1 MEEQSFKE
9 NHDDLRDKIQEI
21 NRKLKLDA
29 KERKKNFPRK
39 KIPFK
44 EQLINAKPDLLKI
57 KYLFYFIGVVF
68 FVMLIGELI
77 RGEIEFSL
85 FDELKKSDDLLNS
98 VVLVIAYLNL
108 LVWLFV
114 FSYYLLYLI
123 YYFRLEGNENT
134 ELWNKVKEAKKTKS
148 IFFSIWFV
156 LFFFLFHKSI
166 FLFINNMP
174 DDIWNGWPLIIFL
187 IFSAFVGYSIF
198 KKDD

>member
-9 NHDDLRDKIQEI
+9 NHEDLMDKIQEI
-21 NRKLKLDA
+21 NRKLKLDS
-29 KERKKNFPRK
+29 KERKKSFPRK
-39 KIPFK
+39 KVPFK

-57 KYLFYFIGVVF
+57 KYVFYFIGVGLGA
-68 FVMLIGELI
+68 MLIGGLI
-77 RGEIEFSL
+77 RGENEFSL
-85 FDELKKSDDLLNS
+85 FEELKKPEDLLNS
-98 VVLVIAYLNL
+98 ILCVILYLNL

-114 FSYYLLYLI
+114 FSYYLLYSI
-123 YYFRLEGNENT
+123 YYFRLEGMENT
-134 ELWNKVKEAKKTKS
+134 ELWNKVKEGKKTKS

-174 DDIWNGWPLIIFL
+174 DDIWNGWPLIVFL
-187 IFSAFVGYSIF
+187 IFSALIGYFIL